1 MTTKKE
7 EAQEQ
12 ETSLNDLIIFP
23 TPDLESKSRT
33 LGMYGEVDE
42 EHCKATVSGLYYFR
56 DTAEVKE
63 VKESDDKDKE
73 PEVTKSYLPID
84 FIVSTEGGSVTDM
97 FAVYDCMR
105 DVRETCDIQT
115 FGVGKVMSAGILL
128 LAGGTQGKRR
138 VGRHCRLMLH
148 AVSGGHFGSLK
159 ELEVDIREVR
169 WYQAQFAK
177 ALAIETKLNE
187 KEIKA
192 IFRKKTDTYFDAKQ
206 AVEWGIADEVV

>member
-7 EAQEQ
+7 EKQEQ
-12 ETSLNDLIIFP
+12 EPNLNDLIIFP
-23 TPDLESKSRT
+23 SSDPDSKSRT
-33 LGMYGEVDE
+33 LGVYGEVNE
-42 EHCKATVSGLYYFR
+42 EHCKNVVSGLYYFR
-56 DTAEVKE
+56 DTAEVEESEDEEGEAK
-63 VKESDDKDKE
+63 VK
-73 PEVTKSYLPID
+73 TSYLPID

-128 LAGGTQGKRR
+128 LAGGSHGKRR

-159 ELEVDIREVR
+159 ELEIDIREVK

-177 ALAIETKLNE
+177 ALAAETKLSE

-192 IFRKKTDTYFDAKQ
+192 IFRKKTDTYFDAEQ